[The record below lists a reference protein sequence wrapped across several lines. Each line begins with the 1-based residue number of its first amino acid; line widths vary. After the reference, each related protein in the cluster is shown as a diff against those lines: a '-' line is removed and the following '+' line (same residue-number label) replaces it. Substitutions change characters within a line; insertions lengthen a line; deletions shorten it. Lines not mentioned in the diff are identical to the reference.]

1 MEKTYTQEEVDKIV
15 EQVKARQQDKFSKKI
30 ETNFV
35 DLDKYNE
42 LQAKFDS
49 LNLQNQANSFKDT
62 FISNGGNS
70 NAYND
75 FINLNKDILSL
86 DNEAQIKK
94 LNEIKTQ
101 KPYFFKQEELVSNH
115 KPLINGENVI
125 KEMIENN
132 KKQERYPGTIYKKVY

>member
-1 MEKTYTQEEVDKIV
+1 MEKTYTQEEVNKIV
-15 EQVKARQQDKFSKKI
+15 DEVKARQQDKFAKKI
-30 ETNFV
+30 ENSFV

-86 DNEAQIKK
+86 DSEAQIKK

-125 KEMIENN
+125 KEMRENN

>member
-1 MEKTYTQEEVDKIV
+1 MEKTYTQEEVNKIV
-15 EQVKARQQDKFSKKI
+15 DEVKARQQDKFSKKI

-70 NAYND
+70 NAYK
-75 FINLNKDILSL
+75 FKISL
-86 DNEAQIKK
+86 
-94 LNEIKTQ
+94 
-101 KPYFFKQEELVSNH
+101 
-115 KPLINGENVI
+115 LI
-125 KEMIENN
+125 
-132 KKQERYPGTIYKKVY
+132 